1 MRTRRRIDWS
11 EITAPGTAVPVWRED
26 RLLSPPLELL
36 LELESLFAIREAD
49 DLLKRVVELALDP
62 IGLVRA
68 GAYVYDE
75 TLDLMLGTWGT
86 DLSRT
91 VVDEHHGMFRH
102 SDANRRVFER
112 SLSGQSHWTVVEDCP
127 MIVNDAHETKVVG
140 RGWVV
145 CTPIRSARHVIGM
158 LYNDA
163 GLTGAPIDQGK
174 QARTAALCFLAGTLL
189 ERMRGSARGR
199 EGLGLTLRHPAVAK
213 ALRMLADDP
222 SLSGAQIAAK
232 LDVSLSRFAR
242 VFKAEMHKSLV
253 QHRNELRLERFDAL
267 SGAGRTNLLEAALAA
282 GFGSYAQFH
291 RVFRAVRGVAP
302 REQLGKSSPAKAAA
316 RRAKRSPSRVGGRQK

>member
-11 EITAPGTAVPVWRED
+11 EIMAPGTAVPVWRED
-26 RLLSPPLELL
+26 RLLSPPLDLL
-36 LELESLFAIREAD
+36 LEFESLFGIREAD
-49 DLLKRVVELALDP
+49 GLLKRVVELALDP
-62 IGLVRA
+62 VGLVRA

-86 DLSRT
+86 DLARN
-91 VVDEHHGMFRH
+91 VVDEHHGMFRL

-112 SLSGQSHWTVVEDCP
+112 SLAGESHWTVVEDCP
-127 MIVNDAHETKVVG
+127 MIINDAQETRVVG

-163 GLTGAPIDQGK
+163 GLTGAAIDPAK
-174 QARTAALCFLAGTLL
+174 QSRAAVLCFLAGTLI
-189 ERMRGSARGR
+189 ERMRSSGRGR
-199 EGLGLTLRHPAVAK
+199 DGLGLAVRHPAVAK
-213 ALRMLADDP
+213 AIRMLADDP

-242 VFKAEMHKSLV
+242 VFKAEMRMSLV
-253 QHRNELRLERFDAL
+253 QYRNELRLERFDAL
-267 SGAGRTNLLEAALAA
+267 SGARRTNLLEAALAA

-302 REQLGKSSPAKAAA
+302 REQLGRAPSKSSRAGKLAAA
-316 RRAKRSPSRVGGRQK
+316 RVGGRHK